1 MLPPTCEKILFAN
14 SNIPYQKKSIPFAN
28 GTPFA
33 DGTPAVCKRDLFFAD
48 ELFCRWYATTKMT
61 VCKQIYTVR
70 ERDNLYFGGFEFAFG
85 MRFFANTM

>member
-1 MLPPTCEKILFAN
+1 MLRTTCEKILFAN
-14 SNIPYQKKSIPFAN
+14 SIIPYQKKSIPFAN

-33 DGTPAVCKRDLFFAD
+33 DSTPAVCKRGLFFAD
-48 ELFCRWYATTKMT
+48 ELFRRWYATTRMT

-70 ERDNLYFGGFEFAFG
+70 ERDPLNFGGFEFAFG